1 MALPERLNFGIFLAP
16 FHPLGENIKLAH
28 DRDLELV
35 QWLDYLGY
43 DECWVGEHHS
53 AGWETIP
60 APDIFMAVAA
70 ERTRNLRFG
79 TGVYSLPYHHPFI
92 VAHRMSLLDNLTNG
106 RIMLGVGPGAMVTDA
121 YMLGQDYGL
130 ARGKM
135 DEALGVILRLFTETE
150 PVTHVSDWFELHDAM
165 LQIKPFQKPHMP
177 IAVASAA
184 SPAGV
189 AVAGKHG
196 VAVLSASVPADI
208 RGQPALQHL
217 WQIAEDAAAEHGKTV
232 RREDWRLSIPVHLA
246 ESKKQA
252 MDEARMGAGRQLREY
267 TEVLLG
273 PNPVAK
279 GPVEEVID
287 RMVDAGSW
295 IVGTPDDCIAGIK
308 RLNERSGG
316 FGSFLVQHH
325 EWVSREKRMH
335 SFDLLARYV
344 MPEFQGSLQSVKMS
358 YDWGVDH
365 LQEMLDL
372 RHAATDKARKMWDE
386 AHPSR

>member
-1 MALPERLNFGIFLAP
+1 MALPERLKFGMFCAP
-16 FHPLGENIKLAH
+16 FHPLGENVKLAH
-28 DRDLELV
+28 ERDLELI
-35 QWLDYLGY
+35 QWLDHLGF
-43 DECWVGEHHS
+43 DEVWVGEHHS

-70 ERTRNLRFG
+70 ERTRNIKLG

-92 VAHRMSLLDNLTNG
+92 VAHRMALLDNLTNG

-121 YMLGQDYGL
+121 HMLGQDYSL

-135 DEALGVILRLFTETE
+135 DEALGVILRLYNETE
-150 PVTHVSDWFELHDAM
+150 PVTHISDWFELHDAM
-165 LQIKPFQKPHMP
+165 LQIKPFQRPHMP
-177 IAVASAA
+177 VAVASAA

-189 AVAGKHG
+189 AVAGRHG
-196 VAVLSASVPADI
+196 AAILSASVPADI
-208 RGQPALQHL
+208 RGQPALRHL

-246 ESKKQA
+246 ESKKEA
-252 MDEARMGAGRQLREY
+252 MDDARMGAGRQLKEY

-273 PNPVAK
+273 PIPTAK

-287 RMVDAGSW
+287 KMVDEGSW
-295 IVGTPDDCIAGIK
+295 IVGTPDDCIAAIK
-308 RLNERSGG
+308 RLDERSGG
-316 FGSFLVQHH
+316 FGCLLVQHH
-325 EWVSREKRMH
+325 EWASREKRMR
-335 SFDLLARYV
+335 SFELMARYV
-344 MPEFQGSLQSVKMS
+344 MPEFQGTLSGAKMS

-372 RHAATDKARKMWDE
+372 RHAATDKARQQWDA
-386 AHPSR
+386 AHPR